1 MCYIPIKLFLKK
13 QRSKTPQIQGSG
25 YLLGE
30 HLGKYML
37 SAKVWFLNWMMGSKV
52 FMMLLNKNKKTMCL
66 WMDLWEKR
74 NI

>member
-1 MCYIPIKLFLKK
+1 
-13 QRSKTPQIQGSG
+13 
-25 YLLGE
+25 
-30 HLGKYML
+30 ML